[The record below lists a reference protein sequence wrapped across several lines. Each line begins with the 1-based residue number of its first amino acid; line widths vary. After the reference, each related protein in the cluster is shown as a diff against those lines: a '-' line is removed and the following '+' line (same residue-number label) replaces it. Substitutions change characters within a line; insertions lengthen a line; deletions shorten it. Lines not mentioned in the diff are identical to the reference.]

1 MNTMEKIK
9 HAAESARGRAK
20 VARGRATGNRTLT
33 AKGKGIQIK
42 SDLKHTV
49 AKVKDAAKH

>member
-1 MNTMEKIK
+1 MNTMEKLK
-9 HAAESARGRAK
+9 HAAEHARGRAK
-20 VARGRATGNRTLT
+20 AARGRAIGNRTLM

-42 SDLKHTV
+42 SDLKHRV